1 MLYFCFVFNPN
12 AAQKITFMKRILI
25 SFSLILILSVSV
37 NAQKKS
43 ELIAEINTLKS
54 QLDSVNTKLAEA
66 QRNEKSSLAR
76 AESFEDQALELR
88 DANKT
93 LMKNL
98 NSFSQL
104 SSQNSSNM
112 NKAMESLH
120 IKERQLKEINNAIA
134 SNDSTALV
142 VLTNAKQT
150 LGENAKVG
158 VSNGMVIISSS
169 LTSLFGSDTES
180 TITTEAEPW
189 VQKIGMILTAN
200 PNMAVTIEGLSMTGD
215 LDLPAQQASA
225 ISSALQRLEIAPNR
239 ITALGKDGN
248 LKEGV
253 IIKIHPK
260 FDEFYRMAKDN
271 MKNGN

>member
-1 MLYFCFVFNPN
+1 MK
-12 AAQKITFMKRILI
+12 KILL
-25 SFSLILILSVSV
+25 SLSLIIAFSAVV
-37 NAQKKS
+37 QAQKKS
-43 ELIAEINTLKS
+43 ELIAEISTLKS
-54 QLDSVNTKLAEA
+54 QLDSVNNQVAEA
-66 QRNEKSSLAR
+66 QRKEKASLAK
-76 AESFEDQALELR
+76 AESFEAQALELR

-104 SSQNSSNM
+104 SSQNSTNM
-112 NKAMESLH
+112 NKAMEALNV
-120 IKERQLKEINNAIA
+120 KERQLKAINDAIA

-150 LGENAKVG
+150 LGENAKIG

-169 LTSLFGSDTES
+169 LTSLFESDTEA
-180 TITTEAEPW
+180 TITPEAEPW
-189 VQKIGMILTAN
+189 VQKIGQILVAN
-200 PNMAVTIEGLSMTGD
+200 PNMAVTIEGLSMTGN

-225 ISSALQRLEIAPNR
+225 VSSALQRLEIAADR

-253 IIKIHPK
+253 VIKIHPK
-260 FDEFYRMAKDN
+260 FDEFYKMVKES
-271 MKNGN
+271 MKNGS

>member
-1 MLYFCFVFNPN
+1 M
-12 AAQKITFMKRILI
+12 KIKLLLI
-25 SFSLILILSVSV
+25 VLILGSLT
-37 NAQKKS
+37 NLQAQKKS
-43 ELIAEINTLKS
+43 ELIAEIATLKM
-54 QLDSVNTKLAEA
+54 QLDSVNNDVATA
-66 QRNEKSSLAR
+66 QRNEKASLVK
-76 AESFEDQALELR
+76 AESFEAQALELR

-112 NKAMESLH
+112 NKAMESLNV
-120 IKERQLKEINNAIA
+120 KERQLKAINDAIA

-142 VLTNAKQT
+142 ILTNAKQT
-150 LGENAKVG
+150 LGENANIG
-158 VSNGMVIISSS
+158 VSNGMVIISSG
-169 LTSLFGSDTES
+169 LTALFGTDTGS
-180 TITTEAEPW
+180 TISVEAEPW
-189 VQKIGMILTAN
+189 VQKIGQILAAN
-200 PNMAVTIEGLSMTGD
+200 PKTAVTIEGLSMTGN

-225 ISSALQRLEIAPNR
+225 ISSALQRLEVAPER

-253 IIKIHPK
+253 VIKIHPK
-260 FDEFYRMAKDN
+260 FNEFYSMVKDN

>member
-1 MLYFCFVFNPN
+1 
-12 AAQKITFMKRILI
+12 MKRTLLSL
-25 SFSLILILSVSV
+25 SFLLLLSLSV
-37 NAQKKS
+37 NGQKKS
-43 ELIAEINTLKS
+43 ELITEINTLKS
-54 QLDSVNTKLAEA
+54 QLDSVNNQVAEA
-66 QRNEKSSLAR
+66 QRKEKASLAK
-76 AESFEDQALELR
+76 AESFESQALELR

-104 SSQNSSNM
+104 SSQNSENM
-112 NKAMESLH
+112 NKAMESLNV
-120 IKERQLKEINNAIA
+120 KERQLKAINDAIA

-150 LGENAKVG
+150 LGENARIG
-158 VSNGMVIISSS
+158 VADGMVLISSD

-180 TITTEAEPW
+180 TISTEAEPW
-189 VQKIGMILTAN
+189 VQKIGEILIAN
-200 PNMAVTIEGLSMTGD
+200 PNMSVTIEGLSMTGN

-225 ISSALQRLEIAPNR
+225 VSSALQRLSSAPER

-253 IIKIHPK
+253 VIKIHPK
-260 FDEFYRMAKDN
+260 FEEFYQMVKDN

>member
-1 MLYFCFVFNPN
+1 MQRL
-12 AAQKITFMKRILI
+12 LLSL
-25 SFSLILILSVSV
+25 SFIFLLNFSA

-43 ELIAEINTLKS
+43 ELIAEISMLKT
-54 QLDSVNTKLAEA
+54 QLDSVSNEVAEA
-66 QRNEKSSLAR
+66 QRKEKASLAK
-76 AESFEDQALELR
+76 AESFESQALELR

-104 SSQNSSNM
+104 SSQNSTNM
-112 NKAMESLH
+112 NKAMEALNV
-120 IKERQLKEINNAIA
+120 KEKQLKAITDAIA

-150 LGENAKVG
+150 LGENAKIG
-158 VSNGMVIISSS
+158 VANGAVVISSD
-169 LTSLFGSDTES
+169 LATLFGSDTEA
-180 TITTEAEPW
+180 TITAEAEPW
-189 VQKIGMILTAN
+189 VQKIGQILTAN
-200 PNMAVTIEGLSMTGD
+200 PNMAVTIEGLSMTGN

-225 ISSALQRLEIAPNR
+225 VSSALQRLEIAPER

-253 IIKIHPK
+253 LIKIHPK
-260 FDEFYRMAKDN
+260 FDEFYVMVKDN

>member
-1 MLYFCFVFNPN
+1 
-12 AAQKITFMKRILI
+12 MKRILL
-25 SFSLILILSVSV
+25 SLSCIVVVSISV

-54 QLDSVNTKLAEA
+54 QLDSVSNQVAEA
-66 QRNEKSSLAR
+66 QRNEKASLAK
-76 AESFEDQALELR
+76 AESFEAQAMELR

-104 SSQNSSNM
+104 SSQNSTNM
-112 NKAMESLH
+112 NKAMESLNA
-120 IKERQLKEINNAIA
+120 KERQLKAINDAIA

-158 VSNGMVIISSS
+158 VSNGKVIISSD
-169 LTSLFGSDTES
+169 LTSLFGSDTEATVS
-180 TITTEAEPW
+180 ADAEPW
-189 VQKIGMILTAN
+189 VQKIAQILVAN
-200 PNMAVTIEGLSMTGD
+200 PKMAVTVEGLSMTGD
-215 LDLPAQQASA
+215 LDLPARQASA
-225 ISSALQRLEIAPNR
+225 ISTALQGLSIAPDR

-253 IIKIHPK
+253 LIKIHPK
-260 FDEFYRMAKDN
+260 FDEFYTMVKEN

>member
-1 MLYFCFVFNPN
+1 
-12 AAQKITFMKRILI
+12 MKRILLSL
-25 SFSLILILSVSV
+25 SFILVMSISV

-43 ELIAEINTLKS
+43 QLIAEINTLKS
-54 QLDSVNTKLAEA
+54 QLDSVNNQIAKA
-66 QRNEKSSLAR
+66 QRNEKASLAK
-76 AESFEDQALELR
+76 AESFESQALELR

-104 SSQNSSNM
+104 SSQNSENM
-112 NKAMESLH
+112 NKAMETLN
-120 IKERQLKEINNAIA
+120 KRERQLKLINNTLA
-134 SNDSTALV
+134 SNDSTAIV

-150 LGENAKVG
+150 LGENAKIG
-158 VSNGMVIISSS
+158 VSNGMVIISSD
-169 LTSLFGSDTES
+169 LVSLFGSDTES

-189 VQKIGMILTAN
+189 VQKIGQILAAN
-200 PNMAVTIEGLSMTGD
+200 PNMAVTIEGLSMTGN
-215 LDLPAQQASA
+215 LDLPAQQASS
-225 ISSALQRLEIAPNR
+225 ISSALQRLSIAPER
-239 ITALGKDGN
+239 ITSLGKDGN

-260 FDEFYRMAKDN
+260 FDEFYQMVKEN

>member
-1 MLYFCFVFNPN
+1 
-12 AAQKITFMKRILI
+12 MKRILLSLSCIILFNI
-25 SFSLILILSVSV
+25 SA

-43 ELIAEINTLKS
+43 ELLAEISSLKS
-54 QLDSVNTKLAEA
+54 QLDSVSNQVAEA
-66 QRNEKSSLAR
+66 QRNEKASLAK
-76 AESFEDQALELR
+76 AESFEAQAFELR

-112 NKAMESLH
+112 NKAMESLNA
-120 IKERQLKEINNAIA
+120 KERQLKSINDAIA

-150 LGENAKVG
+150 LGENAKIG
-158 VSNGMVIISSS
+158 VVNGMVVISSD
-169 LTSLFGSDTES
+169 LTSLFGSDSGS
-180 TITTEAEPW
+180 TIVVEAEPW
-189 VQKIGMILTAN
+189 VEKIGQILIAN
-200 PNMAVTIEGLSMTGD
+200 PNMAVTIEGLSMTGN
-215 LDLPAQQASA
+215 LDLPAQQAAA
-225 ISSALQRLEIAPNR
+225 ISNAFQRLTIAPER

-260 FDEFYRMAKDN
+260 FDEFYAMVKDN

>member
-1 MLYFCFVFNPN
+1 M
-12 AAQKITFMKRILI
+12 KIKLLAIV
-25 SFSLILILSVSV
+25 LILCGIANLQ
-37 NAQKKS
+37 AQKKS
-43 ELIAEINTLKS
+43 ELLVEIATLKM
-54 QLDSVNTKLAEA
+54 QLDSVSDDVAKA
-66 QRNEKSSLAR
+66 QRNEKASLVK
-76 AESFEDQALELR
+76 AESFEAQALELR

-112 NKAMESLH
+112 NKAMESLNV
-120 IKERQLKEINNAIA
+120 KEQQLKAINDAIA

-142 VLTNAKQT
+142 ILTNTKQT
-150 LGENAKVG
+150 LGENANIG

-180 TITTEAEPW
+180 TIATEAEPW
-189 VQKIGMILTAN
+189 VQKIGQILAAN
-200 PNMAVTIEGLSMTGD
+200 PNTAVTIEGLSMTGN
-215 LDLPAQQASA
+215 LDLSAQQASA
-225 ISSALQRLEIAPNR
+225 ISSALQRLEIASER

-253 IIKIHPK
+253 VIKIHPK
-260 FDEFYRMAKDN
+260 FDEFYSMVKAN
-271 MKNGN
+271 MKNSN

>member
-1 MLYFCFVFNPN
+1 
-12 AAQKITFMKRILI
+12 MKRILLSL
-25 SFSLILILSVSV
+25 SFILVCSAAV

-43 ELIAEINTLKS
+43 ELIAEINTLKT
-54 QLDSVNTKLAEA
+54 QLDSVSNQVAEA
-66 QRNEKSSLAR
+66 QRNEKASLVK
-76 AESFEDQALELR
+76 AESFEAQALDLR
-88 DANKT
+88 EANKT

-112 NKAMESLH
+112 NKAMESLNN
-120 IKERQLKEINNAIA
+120 KELRLKSINDAIA
-134 SNDSTALV
+134 SNDSTALA

-158 VSNGMVIISSS
+158 VSNGMVVISSS
-169 LTSLFGSDTES
+169 LASLFGSDTES
-180 TITTEAEPW
+180 TITAEAEPW
-189 VQKIGMILTAN
+189 VQKIGQILTAN
-200 PNMAVTIEGLSMTGD
+200 PNMAVTIEGLSMTGN

-225 ISSALQRLEIAPNR
+225 ISSALQRLSIAPER

-253 IIKIHPK
+253 MIKIHPK
-260 FDEFYRMAKDN
+260 FDEFYMMVKDN

>member
-1 MLYFCFVFNPN
+1 
-12 AAQKITFMKRILI
+12 MKRILLSL
-25 SFSLILILSVSV
+25 SFIVLCSASA

-43 ELIAEINTLKS
+43 ELIAEVNMLKS
-54 QLDSVNTKLAEA
+54 QLDSISNQVAEA
-66 QRNEKSSLAR
+66 QRNEKVSLAK
-76 AESFEDQALELR
+76 AESFEKQALELR

-104 SSQNSSNM
+104 SSQSSENM
-112 NKAMESLH
+112 NKAMEALNL
-120 IKERQLKEINNAIA
+120 KERQLKGINDAIA

-142 VLTNAKQT
+142 VLTGAKQT
-150 LGENAKVG
+150 LGENAKIG
-158 VSNGMVIISSS
+158 VSNGMVIISSD
-169 LTSLFGSDTES
+169 LTSLFGSDTKS
-180 TITTEAEPW
+180 TIAVEAEPW
-189 VQKIGMILTAN
+189 VQKIGQILVAN
-200 PNMAVTIEGLSMTGD
+200 PDRAVTIEGLSMTGD

-225 ISSALQRLEIAPNR
+225 VSSALQRLSIAPER

-260 FDEFYRMAKDN
+260 FDEFYKMVKEN

>member
-1 MLYFCFVFNPN
+1 
-12 AAQKITFMKRILI
+12 MKRTLLSL
-25 SFSLILILSVSV
+25 SFLLLLSLSV
-37 NAQKKS
+37 NGQKKS
-43 ELIAEINTLKS
+43 ELITEINTLKS
-54 QLDSVNTKLAEA
+54 QLDSVNNQVAEA
-66 QRNEKSSLAR
+66 QRKEKASLAK
-76 AESFEDQALELR
+76 AESFESQALELR

-104 SSQNSSNM
+104 SSQNSENM
-112 NKAMESLH
+112 NKAMESLNV
-120 IKERQLKEINNAIA
+120 KERQLKAINDAIA

-150 LGENAKVG
+150 LGENARIG
-158 VSNGMVIISSS
+158 VADGMVLISSD

-180 TITTEAEPW
+180 TISTEAEPW
-189 VQKIGMILTAN
+189 VQKIGEILIAN
-200 PNMAVTIEGLSMTGD
+200 PNMSVTIEGLSMTGN

-225 ISSALQRLEIAPNR
+225 VSSALQRLSIAPER

-253 IIKIHPK
+253 VIKIHPK
-260 FDEFYRMAKDN
+260 FEEFYQMVKDN